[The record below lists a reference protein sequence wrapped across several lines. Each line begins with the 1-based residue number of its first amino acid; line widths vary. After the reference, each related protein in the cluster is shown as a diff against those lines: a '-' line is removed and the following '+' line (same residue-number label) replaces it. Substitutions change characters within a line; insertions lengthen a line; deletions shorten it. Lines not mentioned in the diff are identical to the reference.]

1 MNRSKPVNS
10 LLKASMAIV
19 LLGIACGPPP
29 ETRTSPPAPS
39 QADLFVSGEGGYHT
53 YRIPALIVTREG
65 SLLAFCE
72 GRKNNRRDHGDIDLL
87 LKRSTDGGRTWS
99 DQQIVYEEG
108 GTEEITIGNPCP
120 VVDQETGTIWLP
132 FCRDNKDVLVT
143 KSIDDGAS
151 WSDPVDITADVKK
164 PDWTWVAT
172 GPGIGIQLEQE
183 PYKGRLVIPSD
194 HGKGSG
200 EEGDERVQY
209 SHVMYSDDHGETWQL
224 GSAVAPHTD
233 ECQVIEKDDGTLLI
247 NMRNYWGRQGG
258 RPDRG
263 AMRALATSQDG
274 GATWSELSFAPTLIE
289 PICQASLI
297 RHVGHGA
304 TDESPSRLLF
314 SNPASKTARG
324 RPDRPAQLRLGK
336 DLARLKTAE
345 PPAARP
351 IPTWPSSRTD
361 PSAASTSAASRYP
374 TRPSHSRGSR
384 WIGWW
389 GESEILVADRRWE
402 TIGGQ

>member
-1 MNRSKPVNS
+1 VNRSKSVNI
-10 LLKASMAIV
+10 LIKASIAIM
-19 LLGIACGPPP
+19 LLGMGCGP
-29 ETRTSPPAPS
+29 SPGTQMSPTAPS
-39 QADLFVSGEGGYHT
+39 QADLFVSGQGGYHT

-99 DQQIVYEEG
+99 DQRIVYEEG

-120 VVDQETGTIWLP
+120 VVDQDTGTIWLP

-143 KSIDDGAS
+143 KSVDDGVT

-183 PYKGRLVIPSD
+183 PYKGRLVIPCD

-233 ECQVIEKDDGTLLI
+233 ECQVIEKDDGSLLI

-263 AMRALATSQDG
+263 SMRALATSKDG
-274 GATWSELSFAPTLIE
+274 GATWSKLSFDPTLIE

-297 RHVGHGA
+297 RHVGHAA

-314 SNPASKTARG
+314 SNPASRTDRIDLTVRLSYDSGKTWPVSRLLNPG
-324 RPDRPAQLRLGK
+324 RSAYSNLAILPDRSIGCLYERGK
-336 DLARLKTAE
+336 S
-345 PPAARP
+345 
-351 IPTWPSSRTD
+351 IP
-361 PSAASTSAASRYP
+361 Y
-374 TRPSHSRGSR
+374 
-384 WIGWW
+384 
-389 GESEILVADRRWE
+389 E
-402 TIGGQ
+402 TITFARFTMDWLLGGG

>member
-1 MNRSKPVNS
+1 MIPSKPVNS
-10 LLKASMAIV
+10 LLKASMATM

-29 ETRTSPPAPS
+29 ETQTSPPAPS
-39 QADLFVSGEGGYHT
+39 QADLFVSGENGYHT
-53 YRIPALIVTREG
+53 YRIPALIVTKEG

-120 VVDQETGTIWLP
+120 VVDRETGAIWLP

-143 KSIDDGAS
+143 RSIDDGVT
-151 WSDPVDITADVKK
+151 WSDPVDITADVTK

-172 GPGIGIQLEQE
+172 GPGIGIQLENE

-200 EEGDERVQY
+200 DEGDERVQY
-209 SHVMYSDDHGETWQL
+209 SHVFYSDDHGETWQL
-224 GSAVAPHTD
+224 GAAVAPHTD

-263 AMRALATSQDG
+263 SMRALATSQDG
-274 GATWSELSFAPTLIE
+274 GATWSELSFDSTLIE

-297 RHVGHGA
+297 RHTGYA
-304 TDESPSRLLF
+304 AAESPSRLLF
-314 SNPASKTARG
+314 SNPASPT
-324 RPDRPAQLRLGK
+324 DRIDLTVRLSYDSGK
-336 DLARLKTAE
+336 
-345 PPAARP
+345 
-351 IPTWPSSRTD
+351 TWPVSRLLN
-361 PSAASTSAASRYP
+361 PGRSAYSNLAILPDGSIACLYE
-374 TRPSHSRGSR
+374 RGKS
-384 WIGWW
+384 IPY
-389 GESEILVADRRWE
+389 E
-402 TIGGQ
+402 TITFARFTMDWLEGGG

>member
-10 LLKASMAIV
+10 LLKASMAIM

-53 YRIPALIVTREG
+53 YRIPSLIVTKQG

-132 FCRDNKDVLVT
+132 FCRDNKDVLLT
-143 KSIDDGAS
+143 KSIDDGVS

-263 AMRALATSQDG
+263 GMRALATSQDG
-274 GATWSELSFAPTLIE
+274 GATWSELSFDPTLIE

-297 RHVGHGA
+297 RHMGHGA
-304 TDESPSRLLF
+304 ADESPSRLLF
-314 SNPASKTARG
+314 SNPASKTARV
-324 RPDRPAQLRLGK
+324 DLTVRLSYDSGK
-336 DLARLKTAE
+336 
-345 PPAARP
+345 
-351 IPTWPSSRTD
+351 TWPVSRLLNAGR
-361 PSAASTSAASRYP
+361 SAYSNLAILP
-374 TRPSHSRGSR
+374 DGS
-384 WIGWW
+384 IGCLYER
-389 GESEILVADRRWE
+389 GESIPYE
-402 TIGGQ
+402 TITFAQFTMDWLVGGER